1 MFTKIF
7 VALFAATAV
16 LAAPIE
22 SAEKRAT
29 YTGQATYYSP
39 SVGTGACGW
48 QNTDSELVVAL
59 NAPQWDSTA
68 NHGCGQMVTITNS
81 QVSSAVYPPS
91 IFPIA
96 DIIQQNGQQQQA
108 KIVDMC
114 PGCAEGSLDMS
125 PTLFGA
131 LNNNDLDAGVFP
143 ISWDFASS

>member
-29 YTGQATYYSP
+29 YSGQATYYSP

-48 QNTDSELVVAL
+48 QNTDQELVVAL

-81 QVSSAVYPPS
+81 
-91 IFPIA
+91 
-96 DIIQQNGQQQQA
+96 QNGQQQQA

-131 LNNNDLDAGVFP
+131 LNNNNLDAGVFP